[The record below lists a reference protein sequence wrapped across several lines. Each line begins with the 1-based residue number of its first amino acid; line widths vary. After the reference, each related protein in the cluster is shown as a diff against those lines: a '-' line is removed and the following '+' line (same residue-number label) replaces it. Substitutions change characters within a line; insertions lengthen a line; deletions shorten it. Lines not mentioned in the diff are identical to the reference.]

1 VPLTVAR
8 SGVGLADGDGS
19 LHADKTAAA
28 AAAATS
34 FVVDA
39 AGLIHVGTESTL
51 RD

>member
-8 SGVGLADGDGS
+8 SGVGLTDGDGP
-19 LHADKTAAA
+19 LHADKTTAAA
-28 AAAATS
+28 AAVAS